1 MRSTTLLG
9 MVGREVANDMGSD
22 LAGGGDKWYDS
33 RSGGSVSMLAVE
45 NRGKV

>member
-1 MRSTTLLG
+1 MRSTTLPG
-9 MVGREVANDMGSD
+9 MVGREVASDLGSD

-33 RSGGSVSMLAVE
+33 RPGGSFSMLAVE